1 MEDSADTS
9 PLTTTDDH
17 PSPLDDWADNES
29 VTTDEEPPAP
39 PSKKNIHSRRWKL
52 TPKGNDTFLI
62 EGGREPKEIQLPPR
76 LSLSR
81 RPGRNGHVSTGIIV
95 EGYVSRTLETMR
107 EEFIHYRT
115 LWLKSPAYTSLQ
127 TTIRS
132 LKDAQESH
140 APIDNIVCLA
150 LGSPQHTKEVCRA
163 ASLTQLAVLMT
174 IIELL
179 DLDPQTKP
187 GHYTAQDPL
196 FSPLDAEFLASLGF
210 VVRNDPEGFLAITDR
225 TLVYSISGY
234 LYMDWV
240 ISRGPWPA
248 ALVCGDVEA
257 FIDSQV
263 EAKRVEEAKERR
275 ERVNLVIPTERE
287 RGRFWRCW
295 GCDVT
300 SLVSEDE
307 RLAGWEGIEWQTI
320 YWRRKE

>member
-1 MEDSADTS
+1 MEATADTS

-76 LSLSR
+76 SEMFEDQKHLAEADFVLERLSLSR
-81 RPGRNGHVSTGIIV
+81 RPGRNGHVSAGIIV

-107 EEFIHYRT
+107 EEFIHYQT

-140 APIDNIVCLA
+140 EPIDNIVCLA

-179 DLDPQTKP
+179 
-187 GHYTAQDPL
+187 G
-196 FSPLDAEFLASLGF
+196 E
-210 VVRNDPEGFLAITDR
+210 
-225 TLVYSISGY
+225 
-234 LYMDWV
+234 
-240 ISRGPWPA
+240 
-248 ALVCGDVEA
+248 
-257 FIDSQV
+257 
-263 EAKRVEEAKERR
+263 
-275 ERVNLVIPTERE
+275 
-287 RGRFWRCW
+287 
-295 GCDVT
+295 
-300 SLVSEDE
+300 
-307 RLAGWEGIEWQTI
+307 
-320 YWRRKE
+320 